1 MNLQLWAR
9 DENFMNALVY
19 LNAYRW
25 KYIILDYTGG
35 RETEN
40 MYIFQDDLLIES
52 IKSPIFMPL
61 EEVGLGKL

>member
-1 MNLQLWAR
+1 
-9 DENFMNALVY
+9 MNALVY

-40 MYIFQDDLLIES
+40 MYIFQDGLLIES
-52 IKSPIFMPL
+52 IKSYFYAFRGSWFRQTL
-61 EEVGLGKL
+61 K